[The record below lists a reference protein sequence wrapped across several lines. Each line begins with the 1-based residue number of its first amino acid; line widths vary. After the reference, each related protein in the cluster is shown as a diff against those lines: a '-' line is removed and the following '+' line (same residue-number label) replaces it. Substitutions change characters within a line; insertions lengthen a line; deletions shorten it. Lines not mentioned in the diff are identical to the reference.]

1 MLRSFMG
8 KAAAAIV
15 LVLGGASGG
24 LAQEFTAAQVADFF
38 AADLQKTRG
47 ICVGTDEECAEKLA
61 PAPFDMLVT
70 FELNSDQLTPE
81 AVQNLTQIAA
91 ALSDDRLRDAK
102 FLVEGH
108 TDALGGE
115 AYNDDLSQR
124 RALRVAEF
132 LVGQGVANERLTS
145 LGLGEGTPRTE
156 DPFDPLNRRVEMKLN
171 VQ

>member
-1 MLRSFMG
+1 MLRSLISL
-8 KAAAAIV
+8 AAAAS
-15 LVLGGASGG
+15 LLALAGAPGAA
-24 LAQEFTAAQVADFF
+24 AQEFTADQVADFF
-38 AADLQKTRG
+38 AGDLQKTRG

-70 FELNSDQLTPE
+70 FELNSDQLTQE
-81 AVQNLTQIAA
+81 AVANLTQIAT
-91 ALSDDRLRDAK
+91 ALADDRLKDAK

-132 LVGQGVANERLTS
+132 LVGQGVSSDRLTS
-145 LGLGEGTPRTE
+145 LGLGEGAPRTE

>member
-1 MLRSFMG
+1 MQRLSGVSAAVGLMLLCG
-8 KAAAAIV
+8 V
-15 LVLGGASGG
+15 GASH
-24 LAQEFTAAQVADFF
+24 AQEFTADQVASFF

-81 AVQNLTQIAA
+81 AQANLTEMAG
-91 ALSDDRLRDAK
+91 ALADDRLRDAK

-108 TDALGGE
+108 TDALGAE
-115 AYNDDLSQR
+115 TYNDKLSER

-132 LVGQGVANERLTS
+132 LVAKGVAADRLTS
-145 LGLGEGTPRTE
+145 LGLGEGNPRTE

-171 VQ
+171 IQ